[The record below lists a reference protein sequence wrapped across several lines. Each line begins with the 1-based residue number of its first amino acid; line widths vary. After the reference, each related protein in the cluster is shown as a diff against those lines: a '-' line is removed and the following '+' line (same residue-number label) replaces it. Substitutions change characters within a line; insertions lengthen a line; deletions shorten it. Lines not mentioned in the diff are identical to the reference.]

1 MPYFSLLTFHISQ
14 SQAHVEDLNEV
25 ERNLE
30 ERNKVCK
37 EIESQRVLAEKRYGI
52 PILAPS
58 YSIICTVYYSIS
70 AFLKVGRGASLLE
83 RVFVCTMYRPQNL

>member
-1 MPYFSLLTFHISQ
+1 MAWQIALLFITNISQ
-14 SQAHVEDLNEV
+14 SQVHVEDLNEV

-58 YSIICTVYYSIS
+58 YSIICTVLLFYFSIFKS
-70 AFLKVGRGASLLE
+70 W
-83 RVFVCTMYRPQNL
+83 

>member
-1 MPYFSLLTFHISQ
+1 MYASRDRPYEQEFAGYFIKCCYFPWLGKLPYFSLLTFHISQ

-52 PILAPS
+52 P
-58 YSIICTVYYSIS
+58 
-70 AFLKVGRGASLLE
+70 SLPHPI
-83 RVFVCTMYRPQNL
+83 R